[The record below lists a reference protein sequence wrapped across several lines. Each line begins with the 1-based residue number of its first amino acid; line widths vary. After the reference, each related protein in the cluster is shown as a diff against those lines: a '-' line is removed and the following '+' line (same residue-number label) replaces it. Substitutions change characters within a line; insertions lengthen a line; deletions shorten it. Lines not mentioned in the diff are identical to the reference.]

1 MNRKELDY
9 FVCAQNFFKS
19 DLHRKLEI
27 YHFFSEKQELIFVYD
42 LFLERKPEKSAYA
55 FCNFSFLMYC
65 VYYTYSSVVL
75 DLDFGDD
82 ASIEKI
88 ENSKRYLNLEIL
100 GVAKKSLDDVA
111 LQNYYAT
118 EFKAELFGIDLIPD
132 FLNETIFDVDEIV
145 SFYDFLPRQFDC

>member
-9 FVCAQNFFKS
+9 FACAQNFFKS

-27 YHFFSEKQELIFVYD
+27 YYLFSERQELIFVYD
-42 LFLERKPEKSAYA
+42 LFLERKLEKSAYA

-65 VYYTYSSVVL
+65 VYYTYASVAL
-75 DLDFGDD
+75 DLVFGDD

-88 ENSKRYLNLEIL
+88 ENSKKYLNLEIL

-111 LQNYYAT
+111 LQNYYTT
-118 EFKAELFGIDLIPD
+118 EFKTELFGIDLIPE
-132 FLNETIFDVDEIV
+132 FLNETIFDVDKVV
-145 SFYDFLPRQFDC
+145 SFYDFLPRQYNC